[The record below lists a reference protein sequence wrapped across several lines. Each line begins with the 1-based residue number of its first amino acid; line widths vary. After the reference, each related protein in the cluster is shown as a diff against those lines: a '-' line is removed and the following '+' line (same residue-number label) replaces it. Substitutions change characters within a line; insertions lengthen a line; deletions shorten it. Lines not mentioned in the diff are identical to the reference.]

1 MKETKYATID
11 EEIDSIAN
19 RIITEVETASSKDIS
34 EAEYARKILQ
44 LSDLH
49 YTTKLLREIE
59 SASSGSGATIEKR
72 AVIKALLLSTWMQ
85 RLYFII
91 RTFIMSFFGTAITA
105 VYIWYFGDIGIYS
118 GLFVGALVFFLTLI
132 VTRFFDPQIV
142 TATKMIIRRLSKY
155 PAIRDFIMNHF

>member
-1 MKETKYATID
+1 MKKNTQTID
-11 EEIDSIAN
+11 DEIDVMAN
-19 RIITEVETASSKDIS
+19 LIITEVETASSRDIS
-34 EAEYARKILQ
+34 EAKYAKKILQ

-72 AVIKALLLSTWMQ
+72 ALIKALLLSTWMQ

-91 RTFIMSFFGTAITA
+91 RTFIMSLFGTLITA

-118 GLFVGALVFFLTLI
+118 GLLVGAIVFFLTLI
-132 VTRFFDPQIV
+132 VTRFFDPQVIS
-142 TATKMIIRRLSKY
+142 ATKMIIRRLSKHTT
-155 PAIRDFIMNHF
+155 IRDFIMNHF

>member
-1 MKETKYATID
+1 MKKNTQTID
-11 EEIDSIAN
+11 DEIDVMAN
-19 RIITEVETASSKDIS
+19 LIITEVETASSRDIS
-34 EAEYARKILQ
+34 EAKYAKKILQ

-72 AVIKALLLSTWMQ
+72 ALIKALLLSTWMQ

-91 RTFIMSFFGTAITA
+91 RTFIMSLFGTLITA

-118 GLFVGALVFFLTLI
+118 GLLVGAIVFFLTLI
-132 VTRFFDPQIV
+132 VTRFFDPQVIA
-142 TATKMIIRRLSKY
+142 ATKMIIRRLSKHT
-155 PAIRDFIMNHF
+155 AIRDFIMNHF